1 MRFGYWTALLAV
13 VFLLAGC
20 SKPKEYEKKALLR
33 EQLIGKWNAEDGWVE
48 FTKGG
53 LVGRMD
59 RGSGWA
65 ASYNLVDGTRLE
77 ITEPGKEGE
86 AVVWNADV
94 SGDKLK
100 LVLDSGTIEEFT
112 RETPPAAPEDAKLVG
127 LWGSTSVG
135 EGRENLMEFTDH
147 GTFVS
152 FRWIS
157 SAETGDKYK
166 VGETGSYKAIGGK
179 LTLMGARKR
188 EFTKELEYKID
199 GSVLEVLGMWKDKD
213 GNPTSR
219 SYHRR

>member
-1 MRFGYWTALLAV
+1 MKLRYWTAVLAAAL
-13 VFLLAGC
+13 LLAGC

-33 EQLIGKWNAEDGWVE
+33 EQLIGKWTTEGGWID
-48 FTKGG
+48 FTPGG

-65 ASYNLVDGTRLE
+65 ASYNLVDGSRIE
-77 ITEPGKEGE
+77 VTEPGKEGE
-86 AVVWNADV
+86 AVVWNAEV
-94 SGDKLK
+94 SGDTLK
-100 LVLDSGTIEEFT
+100 LVLNGGTTEEYT
-112 RETPPAAPEDAKLVG
+112 REAKTGEAPDAKLVG

-135 EGRENLMEFTDH
+135 QGRENLMEFTDQ

-166 VGETGSYKAIGGK
+166 VGETGTYKAIGGK
-179 LTLMGARKR
+179 LTLNGARKR